1 MQILGLLSSV
11 YISYLILLA
20 PGIKPRGS
28 TPSSEQQSRI
38 MSQVIL
44 LALIWEIELQN
55 SIPQKGTGQDQ
66 ILMEGMYRINETTQ
80 ILEIFLLIQ
89 VQIILQLYAKE
100 EIKSEQ
106 YLILMTNQIGQQN
119 QLESHDLIITITAWE
134 QVNQSLYLLVTMGLY
149 MKTQSQSAGLKYFQ
163 LSAQTTGFLQMGI
176 SQIYSSTGTTNLDI
190 LWAIQSQMETSIPS
204 EQKIGLLL
212 QSVPQV
218 QKQAAAPFHNWAPDL
233 YDAIPTPIVLWIAL
247 IPKQGICIQLQN
259 LAPLL
264 LIFSEFYYVVGII
277 SVIIGS
283 IALGSQWKIKR
294 FLAYS
299 AISHIGFLQ
308 LAYLSLAPSDF
319 VGGAYINYL
328 IIYMLTSQQ
337 IFIILQSINTSLDQQ
352 TSPSLKEFS
361 GIFKKNPA
369 QGIALAISQFSQAGI
384 PPQAGFFAKLLVQ
397 ESILAESKVY
407 IALILILTSA
417 ISTANY
423 LSVIKMSLFDLPS
436 LTTPIIVTP
445 IQAYQISG
453 LYSQIQFYYL
463 KPALYLSLLF

>member
-1 MQILGLLSSV
+1 
-11 YISYLILLA
+11 
-20 PGIKPRGS
+20 
-28 TPSSEQQSRI
+28 

-89 VQIILQLYAKE
+89 VQVILQLYAKE

-134 QVNQSLYLLVTMGLY
+134 QINQSLYQLVTMGLY

-190 LWAIQSQMETSIPS
+190 LWAIQSQMEITS

-264 LIFSEFYYVVGII
+264 LIVSDFYYVVGII

-308 LAYLSLAPSDF
+308 LAYLSQNGVSPSDF

-352 TSPSLKEFS
+352 TAPSLKEFS

-397 ESILAESKVY
+397 ESILAES
-407 IALILILTSA
+407 IAQAIILILTSA

-423 LSVIKMSLFDLPS
+423 LSVIKMSLFDLPIY
-436 LTTPIIVTP
+436 TTPIRVTP

-453 LYSQIQFYYL
+453 LFSQVQFYYL